1 MSLQDRGGLLEQS
14 QERDAQLARGEY
26 CGWMHGF
33 PLAVKDLIATKGIRT
48 TQGSPIF
55 KDFVPA
61 ADAIVVE
68 RMKRAGGIVIGKTNT
83 PEFGLGSNTYND
95 VFGRTLNAYDQSK
108 TSGGSSGGAGVAV
121 ALRMLPVADGS
132 DHGGSLRNPAA
143 WNNVFGF
150 RPSYGR
156 VPAQG
161 LDVFYA
167 YMGVQGP
174 MARNVPDLAML
185 LSVQAGH
192 DPRLPLSNRQDPAQ
206 FAGDL
211 RRDFKGVRIAWS
223 GDFGGA
229 IPFEP
234 GVLELCRSAL
244 KTFEALGCIVEEAW
258 PDFPIEQVW
267 QNWRTLR
274 AWQTGVALKD
284 LYNDPAKRAL
294 MKPEAKFEVESGQ
307 KLSAFEIYDAS
318 AVRTAWYQAVR
329 AFFEKYDYF
338 VLPAGQVFPFD
349 AAIDWP
355 KEINGKTMDTYHRW
369 MEVMIP
375 VTMSSCPALAVPAG
389 FNDRGLPMGLQI
401 VGPNHGELACLQ
413 LASRLRRSDRLG
425 REAPAPAARQS
436 SLKLRNL
443 RHALPAADQPPDAE
457 QVQNS
462 DPEPVPEAVVRHA
475 VQARPVHHVDV
486 ADLVALAL
494 DQRRQEAVQPV
505 EIRQRQKQIALK
517 RLEAATGVARAVA
530 QDRAA
535 HAVGNARLEFLEAGR
550 LAADALAG
558 DQPDARSTGLQRLD
572 QLGKKR
578 RIVLAVAVERD
589 DDGRPRRRHAAAQ
602 RGRLTARLR
611 MPKRAQPRVLR
622 LQRTELGLGAVGRSV
637 VDVNDLVRPA
647 SVERSGDL
655 RHQRRHVAGFVA
667 HRHDD
672 ADGGIGC
679 RFGHVDCRF
688 VAAF

>member
-1 MSLQDRGGLLEQS
+1 MASSAIVMMDALALSRAIKSKQVSCVEVMNATLDHIGRLNPKVNAIVSLQDRGGLIMQS
-14 QERDAQLARGEY
+14 QARDAQLAGGEY

-55 KDFVPA
+55 KDFVPTT
-61 ADAIVVE
+61 DAIVVE

-121 ALRMLPVADGS
+121 ALHMLPIADGS

-211 RRDFKGVRIAWS
+211 RRDFKGTRIAWS

-234 GVLELCRSAL
+234 GVLNLCKVAL
-244 KTFEALGCIVEEAW
+244 KSFEALGCIVEEAT
-258 PDFPIEQVW
+258 PDFPIEKVW
-267 QNWRTLR
+267 HNWRTLR
-274 AWQTGVALKD
+274 AWQTGIALKQ
-284 LYNDPAKRAL
+284 LYNDPGKRPL
-294 MKPEAKFEVESGQ
+294 MKPEAIFEVESGQ

-318 AVRTAWYQAVR
+318 AVRSTWYQAVR

-338 VLPAGQVFPFD
+338 ILPAGQVFPFD
-349 AAIDWP
+349 STMDWP
-355 KEINGKTMDTYHRW
+355 KIINGRTMDTYHRW
-369 MEVMIP
+369 MECMVV
-375 VTMSSCPALAVPAG
+375 VTMSNCPALAVPAG

-401 VGPNHGELACLQ
+401 VAPNHGELACLQ
-413 LASRLRRSDRLG
+413 LA
-425 REAPAPAARQS
+425 
-436 SLKLRNL
+436 
-443 RHALPAADQPPDAE
+443 HAYDE
-457 QVQNS
+457 
-462 DPEPVPEAVVRHA
+462 
-475 VQARPVHHVDV
+475 
-486 ADLVALAL
+486 
-494 DQRRQEAVQPV
+494 
-505 EIRQRQKQIALK
+505 
-517 RLEAATGVARAVA
+517 ATGWVAKRPPP
-530 QDRAA
+530 
-535 HAVGNARLEFLEAGR
+535 L
-550 LAADALAG
+550 
-558 DQPDARSTGLQRLD
+558 
-572 QLGKKR
+572 LGK
-578 RIVLAVAVERD
+578 A
-589 DDGRPRRRHAAAQ
+589 
-602 RGRLTARLR
+602 
-611 MPKRAQPRVLR
+611 
-622 LQRTELGLGAVGRSV
+622 
-637 VDVNDLVRPA
+637 
-647 SVERSGDL
+647 
-655 RHQRRHVAGFVA
+655 
-667 HRHDD
+667 
-672 ADGGIGC
+672 
-679 RFGHVDCRF
+679 
-688 VAAF
+688 